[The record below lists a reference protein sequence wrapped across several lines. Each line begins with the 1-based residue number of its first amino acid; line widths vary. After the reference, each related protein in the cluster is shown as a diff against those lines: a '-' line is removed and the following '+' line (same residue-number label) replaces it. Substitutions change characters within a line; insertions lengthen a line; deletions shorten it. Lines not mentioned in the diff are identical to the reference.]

1 MVSTDATGEIVS
13 TLRKS
18 DGRIRLERSPGAG
31 QVQALNHGFKF
42 AEGRYIK
49 TIDCDDLV
57 LPDFSRCLDRVT
69 SADATLHQAL
79 LLDANGRDLKRFI
92 VPDTMVRMTLRRS
105 LARIR
110 VSPPRWSWTLSMDLA
125 RRVFPLPP
133 DLPAVHEDVF
143 YGLKIKK
150 HAATMAYVPEP
161 LYLYRQHA
169 GQLFGGQYDYSR
181 ENVIRKA
188 RAMLA
193 VMETVEASD
202 IVEGIRDLPAPAGG
216 VAHLLRTHVQ
226 APSCSR
232 RRPHRPIGGRGK
244 GPDHYDVERARP
256 VLVPV
261 QVPFHET
268 FEGKKMIDKMNR
280 TARPKVLISAFAC
293 HPEPRTIHF
302 PGEAILGWSLIKE
315 IEKSADC
322 HVMTWAMNREGIENS
337 PGYGRPGGT
346 VFHFLDLPDR
356 YWRTLGDK
364 HYGLRFYYF
373 LWQRLAGSFARRL
386 HKAEHFDLC
395 HQITFSNEWMPSFMG
410 PALSIPFIWG
420 TGRRGGRKSPGS

>member
-1 MVSTDATGEIVS
+1 MIPLISFIMPARNGAAYIAAAVGSLREQELRDWELIVVDDGSTDATGEIVS
-13 TLRKS
+13 ALRKS
-18 DGRIRLERSPGAG
+18 DGRIRLERSQGSG
-31 QVQALNHGFKF
+31 QVQALNHGFRF
-42 AEGRYIK
+42 AGGRYIK

-57 LPDFSRCLDRVT
+57 LPDFSRCIDRVT

-202 IVEGIRDLPAPAGG
+202 IVEGIKDLPA
-216 VAHLLRTHVQ
+216 LL
-226 APSCSR
+226 AESR
-232 RRPHRPIGGRGK
+232 VYYELMSRPRLALG
-244 GPDHYDVERARP
+244 DV
-256 VLVPV
+256 L
-261 QVPFHET
+261 
-268 FEGKKMIDKMNR
+268 
-280 TARPKVLISAFAC
+280 TARLAAGEKARILMMWNA
-293 HPEPRTIHF
+293 
-302 PGEAILGWSLIKE
+302 PGLS
-315 IEKSADC
+315 S
-322 HVMTWAMNREGIENS
+322 
-337 PGYGRPGGT
+337 
-346 VFHFLDLPDR
+346 FLSR
-356 YWRTLGDK
+356 CRSTK
-364 HYGLRFYYF
+364 
-373 LWQRLAGSFARRL
+373 RLKGKR
-386 HKAEHFDLC
+386 
-395 HQITFSNEWMPSFMG
+395 
-410 PALSIPFIWG
+410 
-420 TGRRGGRKSPGS
+420 